1 MPLVPL
7 DNSHVVAS
15 IVSDATYLR
24 SFLNWASQRYSSYNQ
39 MLTTDAMTAASISS
53 DDQAFVL
60 AFIGDL
66 NRIITLAGGS
76 VPSNADD
83 MHYNCNALLGLQQ

>member
-1 MPLVPL
+1 MSLVAL
-7 DNSHVVAS
+7 SNANIVAS
-15 IVSDATYLR
+15 LVSDATYLR
-24 SFLNWASQRYSSYNQ
+24 SFLNWAAQRYSSYNQ
-39 MLTTDAMTAASISS
+39 NLTTDAMTAASISS
-53 DDQAFVL
+53 GDQAFVL

-66 NRIITLAGGS
+66 NRIITLGGGT